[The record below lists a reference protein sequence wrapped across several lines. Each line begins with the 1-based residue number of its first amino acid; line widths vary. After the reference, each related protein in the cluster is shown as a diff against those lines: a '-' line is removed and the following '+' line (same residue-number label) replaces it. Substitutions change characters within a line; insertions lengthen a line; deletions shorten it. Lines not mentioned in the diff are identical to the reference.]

1 MAVKLIASDL
11 DGTLM
16 APDHMTVAERTK
28 NALIA
33 AHNKG
38 IKLAIATG
46 RTLTFTNSVTAQ
58 IPFVD
63 YVVSSNG
70 AAVYDRNAGEYVYS
84 TLVPNTDALEAV
96 DFLNAL
102 PVHYHIYMGGRIYI
116 QKTALDYAAD
126 TGLPEEFLA
135 DFISR
140 VTIVDDLKQAI
151 GENGVEVIDVFSM
164 GENETAIVDFF
175 KSKNLVMTSAVRGEL
190 AATALGADKGTA
202 LNGLC
207 GVLGIT
213 ADEVMTFGDAENDC
227 PMLEFAGLSFAME
240 NGNDICKKSAK
251 AVAPSNAVDGVAQM
265 IEKYCL

>member
-1 MAVKLIASDL
+1 MAVKLIATDL

-16 APDHMTVAERTK
+16 APDHMTVTERTK
-28 NALIA
+28 NALLA

-38 IKLAIATG
+38 IKIAIATG
-46 RTLTFTNSVTAQ
+46 RTLTFTDSVTAQ
-58 IPFVD
+58 IPFAD

-84 TLVPNTDALEAV
+84 TLVPNADALEAV
-96 DFLNAL
+96 EFLNAL

-116 QKTALDYAAD
+116 QKTAMAFAAD

-140 VTIVDDLKQAI
+140 VTVVDDLKQAI

-164 GENETAIVDFF
+164 GENEAKIVDFF
-175 KSKNLVMTSAVRGEL
+175 KKKNLVMTSAVRGEL

-202 LNGLC
+202 LGGLC

-213 ADEVMTFGDAENDC
+213 PEEAMTFGDAENDC

-240 NGNDICKKSAK
+240 NGNDICKKAAK

>member
-84 TLVPNTDALEAV
+84 TLVPNADALEAV

-116 QKTALDYAAD
+116 QKTAMAFAAD

-140 VTIVDDLKQAI
+140 VTVVDDLKQAI
-151 GENGVEVIDVFSM
+151 GENGVEVIDIFSM
-164 GENETAIVDFF
+164 GENENTIVEFL
-175 KSKNLVMTSAVRGEL
+175 KNKNLVMTSAVRGEL